1 MEKDK
6 RHSQRPED
14 FDPDFYEW
22 EEEEEEIDLMEL
34 LHKLVDKRKLLY
46 KAAAYGLVF
55 GILIALGMPKQY
67 TVTVTLAP
75 EMSGAKSGGGGL
87 ASLASSFLGTSMNS
101 SPDALN
107 ATLSSDIVASTPF
120 ILELF
125 DIRVQNEKTA
135 IDTTLVGY
143 LEQQRKPW
151 WGYVLSVP
159 GAVIG
164 GVKELIVGKEEE
176 KAATRNPFELTEDE
190 SRQVETLKKCITAS
204 VDKKTSMIT
213 LSATLQDPKV
223 TAIVAD
229 SVVSKL
235 QQYIINY
242 RIAKAKEDCV
252 YLEELYKERQA
263 EYYEAQSKY
272 ARYMDMNRSLVLQ
285 TVMSEQERLQN
296 DMNLA
301 FQVYSQV
308 AQQLQLARAKI
319 QEAKPVF
326 SVLEPAS
333 VPLYPSSTSKK
344 VVALAFAF
352 LAAMGAAAWILF
364 GADFVAQ
371 FKKKPEEAE
380 AQPEETTR
388 P

>member
-1 MEKDK
+1 
-6 RHSQRPED
+6 
-14 FDPDFYEW
+14 
-22 EEEEEEIDLMEL
+22 
-34 LHKLVDKRKLLY
+34 
-46 KAAAYGLVF
+46 
-55 GILIALGMPKQY
+55 MPKQY

-151 WGYVLSVP
+151 WGYVLGVP

-213 LSATLQDPKV
+213 LSATLQDPLVAMCADNGVIEEGVTQTGSEV

-252 YLEELYKERQA
+252 YLEELYKARQA